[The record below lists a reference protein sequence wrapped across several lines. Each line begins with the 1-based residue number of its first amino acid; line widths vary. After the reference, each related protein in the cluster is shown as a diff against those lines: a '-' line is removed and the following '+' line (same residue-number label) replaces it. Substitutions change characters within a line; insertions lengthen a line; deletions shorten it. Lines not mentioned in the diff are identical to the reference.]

1 MAGRP
6 VPGVLRTGVALV
18 ASGTLLVGCAPPSH
32 TYVASG
38 DSTSFVRV
46 PSNWAHF
53 KESVFE
59 AAVYPDDTNGKLL
72 ADTSWTVGFDGS
84 SEPAIEHVTSIAASA
99 PAVYYSVRE
108 LNGTT
113 EVTDE
118 MMRNLLLPVS
128 EQARVTAA
136 AQGTLLAG
144 FKLLS
149 DQALAPG
156 DGVHGVHSRF
166 NYVVDSTVQTYEQKV
181 LVNEDNTKLYTLF
194 VHCSAQCFATHAD
207 ALNDLLGSFT
217 VRS

>member
-1 MAGRP
+1 MAGHL
-6 VPGVLRTGVALV
+6 VPGVLRTSVALV
-18 ASGTLLVGCAPPSH
+18 ASGTLLVACAAPTH

-38 DSTSFVRV
+38 DSTSFIRV
-46 PSNWAHF
+46 PSNWTQF
-53 KESVFE
+53 KEAVFE

-84 SEPAIEHVTSIAASA
+84 SEPALEHVTNMAASA

-128 EQARVTAA
+128 QQARITAA

-144 FKLLS
+144 FELLS
-149 DQALAPG
+149 DRTLEPV

-166 NYVVDSTVQTYEQKV
+166 NYRVDTTVQSYEQKV

-194 VHCSAQCFATHAD
+194 VHCSAQCFDTHAD
-207 ALNDLLGSFT
+207 SLNDLLGSFT